1 MKLNKL
7 IISSKISDLSFI
19 QKIIFKVHRLL
30 RKSIIDSRKNMLKDE
45 RIPHSLYEEDAIVT
59 VRNAVRNPYSVLT
72 MKRDGKM
79 YIENEREQIDVIIS
93 NIDVDII
100 YNGIPFNV
108 PICTKTHSKITNIFD
123 GYLNGVRDKK
133 EEIMR
138 SKVRYSIQSINLK
151 LLNK

>member
-1 MKLNKL
+1 MKLSKL

-19 QKIIFKVHRLL
+19 QKVVFKIHRFL
-30 RKSIIDSRKNMLKDE
+30 RRSVIDSRKNMLKDDS
-45 RIPHSLYEEDAIVT
+45 IPHSLYERDAIDT
-59 VRNAVRNPYSVLT
+59 VRNASRNPYSVLT

-79 YIENEREQIDVIIS
+79 YIENEKEQIDVIIS

-108 PICTKTHSKITNIFD
+108 PICRKTHSKITNIFD

-133 EEIMR
+133 EEAMR
-138 SKVRYSIQSINLK
+138 SKVRYSIQLINSKLK
-151 LLNK
+151 V